1 MLFVSGLA
9 GAAEAA
15 EVALATEVAVETA
28 VVAEIAAV
36 AAATVVVVVVEAV
49 ATIDA
54 ALPRPT
60 AMAEV
65 DEGAATL
72 VHALA
77 RTLLVSMLCESPVA
91 TVIMPTEQLATPTPT
106 HTVIFIRTARQEQ
119 EKVKKLFEQFSVSV
133 CQLATQAHKYQAM
146 LSFDLS
152 LFHSH
157 LHLSHVSHSLS
168 LCDSLS
174 FRILLFFSSYR

>member
-1 MLFVSGLA
+1 M
-9 GAAEAA
+9 
-15 EVALATEVAVETA
+15 ALATEVAVETA

-60 AMAEV
+60 VMAEV

-91 TVIMPTEQLATPTPT
+91 TVIMPTEQLATPTPTPT

-168 LCDSLS
+168 LCDSPS